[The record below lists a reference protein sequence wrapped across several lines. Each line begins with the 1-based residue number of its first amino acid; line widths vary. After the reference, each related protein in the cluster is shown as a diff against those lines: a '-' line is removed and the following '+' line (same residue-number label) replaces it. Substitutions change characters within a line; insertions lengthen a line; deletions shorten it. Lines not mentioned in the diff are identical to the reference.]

1 MSTGWVIFIIVFALG
16 IILGN
21 LLLLRKSA
29 QTKVPESVI
38 KAVKERQRK
47 EQEAENNKKKPD

>member
-29 QTKVPESVI
+29 QMKVPESVI